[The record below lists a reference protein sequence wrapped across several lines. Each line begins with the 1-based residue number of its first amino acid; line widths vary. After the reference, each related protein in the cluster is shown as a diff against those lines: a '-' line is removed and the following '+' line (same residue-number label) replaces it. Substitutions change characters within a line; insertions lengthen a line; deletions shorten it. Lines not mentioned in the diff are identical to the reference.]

1 MKKLFAIISF
11 TLLLCLSVSIGLCFC
26 IIPEQTKLAMDV
38 VVEWVN
44 KPLPIIGVSILT
56 LGGVVLVVLNRTTLG
71 RKLLTQLKEEIGVF
85 KRENEKLKQEIIEK
99 EKELITHKQE
109 QIAFL
114 SNYSQRIDKLTE
126 NIVKVCETSPNA
138 KIKALGEE
146 IKGIDTKLKEELDK
160 KVIEMSEY
168 TEEGY
173 KSLETQIAELTE
185 RLNSYGKEEERT
197 ND

>member
-1 MKKLFAIISF
+1 MKKVFAIISF
-11 TLLLCLSVSIGLCFC
+11 TLLLCLCVAIGLCFC

-56 LGGVVLVVLNRTTLG
+56 LGGVVLTVLNRTTLG
-71 RKLLTQLKEEIGVF
+71 RKLLTQLKEEIGAF
-85 KRENEKLKQEIIEK
+85 KSENEKLKQEIIEK
-99 EKELITHKQE
+99 EKELATHKQE

-146 IKGIDTKLKEELDK
+146 IKGVDAKLKEELDK

-173 KSLETQIAELTE
+173 KSLETKIAELTE

>member
-1 MKKLFAIISF
+1 MKKVFAIISF
-11 TLLLCLSVSIGLCFC
+11 TLLLCLCVAIGLCFC

-56 LGGVVLVVLNRTTLG
+56 LGGVILVVLNRTTLG
-71 RKLLTQLKEEIGVF
+71 RKLLSQLKEEIGVF
-85 KRENEKLKQEIIEK
+85 KSENEKLKQEIIDK
-99 EKELITHKQE
+99 EKELETNKQE

-126 NIVKVCETSPNA
+126 SVVKVCETSPNA

-146 IKGIDTKLKEELDK
+146 IKGTDKEIKKELDK
-160 KVIEMSEY
+160 KVAEIGAY
-168 TEEGY
+168 TEQEY

>member
-1 MKKLFAIISF
+1 MKKVFAIISF
-11 TLLLCLSVSIGLCFC
+11 TLLLCLGVAIGLCFC
-26 IIPEQTKLAMDV
+26 IIPEQTKLAIDV

-56 LGGVVLVVLNRTTLG
+56 LGGVVLVVLDRTTLG
-71 RKLLTQLKEEIGVF
+71 RKLLTQLKEEIGAF
-85 KRENEKLKQEIIEK
+85 KSENEKLKREIIEK

-146 IKGIDTKLKEELDK
+146 IKGVDTKLKEELDK

-173 KSLETQIAELTE
+173 KSLETKIAELTE

-197 ND
+197 NN